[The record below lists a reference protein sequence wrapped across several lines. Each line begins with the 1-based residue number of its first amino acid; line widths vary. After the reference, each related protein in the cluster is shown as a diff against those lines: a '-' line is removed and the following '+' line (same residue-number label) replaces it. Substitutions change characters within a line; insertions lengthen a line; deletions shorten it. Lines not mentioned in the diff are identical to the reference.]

1 LRDLHRRIGPSGAR
15 LVLVLC
21 QRLDAI
27 RHFLRS
33 DPLPF
38 PVAADEDR
46 SAARAYGVYQLL
58 GFDAFRIARPA
69 TFVIDAR
76 GIIRRRFVARFQW
89 QSLPIERIV
98 ETLPGPIPAA

>member
-1 LRDLHRRIGPSGAR
+1 MRDLHQTIGPAGAR

-21 QRLDAI
+21 QKLETI
-27 RHFLRS
+27 RAFLQAA
-33 DPLPF
+33 PLPF

-46 SAARAYGVYQLL
+46 SVARAYGVYQLL

-76 GIIRRRFVARFQW
+76 RIIRRRFVARFRW
-89 QSLPIERIV
+89 QSLPIDRIV
-98 ETLPGPIPAA
+98 EALSGRIPGA